1 MQVDKDFGVMPT
13 EKQADETVSPSALQ
27 TGISREA
34 YEFALTPSK
43 ETKYCYIGEIKFR
56 SSYFDDEGHEHG
68 LNITVPW
75 TTIKE
80 TMALI
85 SRYAAFTQ
93 AGLKSEATRTAPGD
107 GSQHDTNKLDE
118 AKRLLRERDEVSM
131 TYPELMN
138 WTDRVRSFLKEN
150 GE

>member
-1 MQVDKDFGVMPT
+1 LAILPLSGTGV
-13 EKQADETVSPSALQ
+13 PSALQ

-93 AGLKSEATRTAPGD
+93 AGLKSEAARTAQPD
-107 GSQHDTNKLDE
+107 GSQHDTKKLEE
-118 AKRLLRERDEVSM
+118 AKEIIKSLVGESEGSEPFYKDWSNIRRA
-131 TYPELMN
+131 
-138 WTDRVRSFLKEN
+138 RSFLKEN